1 MYHWVVL
8 FFEYYTMPLASHSY
22 SPHVMKAGTVGGT
35 LLVIIIQIQQA
46 EFIKTAILASIGA
59 VVSFGVTTVL
69 RWILKKVKR
78 M

>member
-1 MYHWVVL
+1 
-8 FFEYYTMPLASHSY
+8 
-22 SPHVMKAGTVGGT
+22 MKAGTFGGT
-35 LLVIIIQIQQA
+35 LLVIIIQIQQG
-46 EFIKTAILASIGA
+46 ELIKTAILASIGA